1 MLEPRPD
8 QQTVTSDGETVVPR
22 IDGVRLRPAK
32 TLPDDRGELCEVFDP
47 AWGFHEDPLVY
58 VYQVS
63 IRPGKIKGWVVHRE
77 QDDRLFISLGT
88 IKIVLYDDR
97 AESPTHGMVNEIYL
111 GERNRALI
119 NIPRGVYHAIQNV
132 GLTDAYFIN
141 MPTRAFN
148 HARPD
153 KLRLPID
160 TEQIPYRFDDLP
172 GR

>member
-88 IKIVLYDDR
+88 VKIVRIKEETDDD
-97 AESPTHGMVNEIYL
+97 G
-111 GERNRALI
+111 
-119 NIPRGVYHAIQNV
+119 
-132 GLTDAYFIN
+132 
-141 MPTRAFN
+141 
-148 HARPD
+148 
-153 KLRLPID
+153 
-160 TEQIPYRFDDLP
+160 
-172 GR
+172 